1 MQNFWGVVYLAV
13 MLAACTWAW
22 RRSRAAL
29 GLRGWHPIPSHCVGA
44 VSGAFAAL
52 VAVLTIA
59 GVVAPGID
67 LVGRLLFPPIA
78 AAMIWAFWHM
88 TAVRPSQRPGRTPAA
103 PEDGGQTVHPP
114 ARLASV
120 AQDEGQT
127 SSTENTFAFVYR
139 KSDGAERRRT
149 VRVERHGFD
158 GSSKYVEGYCSDAG
172 ATRSFRLDR
181 VQARVT
187 VMETGEL
194 ISAGEMYR
202 RLGAPSKSLEVNSFS
217 AAARAPVPTRRPG
230 WQTAVYF
237 AGFGANQYGELLE
250 LAEAAGMDVRSSIS
264 RTVDYVVTGNLAGR
278 QQIAKAESHGVTVI
292 DEDTFRGMVRL
303 QFTAR

>member
-1 MQNFWGVVYLAV
+1 

-52 VAVLTIA
+52 VVVLTIA

-78 AAMIWAFWHM
+78 AAMLWAFWHM
-88 TAVRPSQRPGRTPAA
+88 TAINPSQRPGWTPAA
-103 PEDGGQTVHPP
+103 PEDRCRTVHPP
-114 ARLASV
+114 ARLAPV
-120 AQDEGQT
+120 AQDERQA

-172 ATRSFRLDR
+172 ASRSFRLDR
-181 VQARVT
+181 VQGRVT

-202 RLGAPSKSLEVNSFS
+202 RLGAPSTSLEVNSFS
-217 AAARAPVPTRRPG
+217 AVARAAGSMRRPG

-237 AGFGANQYGELLE
+237 AGFGANQYDELVE
-250 LAEAAGMDVRSSIS
+250 LADAAGMDVRTSIS
-264 RTVDYVVTGNLAGR
+264 RTVDYVVRGNLAGR
-278 QQIAKAESHGVTVI
+278 LQMARAEVHGIAVI
-292 DEDTFRGMVRL
+292 DEDTFRGMV
-303 QFTAR
+303 